1 MEINGLGHIDGPQPI
16 RAPHR
21 AEAIQPQSPTESVQ
35 EMDQVDISPEAEMLS
50 MVDRVNDLPEI
61 RTDRVAE
68 IRAQI
73 EAGTYETDEKLDVAL
88 GRFLDEVG

>member
-21 AEAIQPQSPTESVQ
+21 AEAIQPQNKAESVQ
-35 EMDQVDISPEAEMLS
+35 GTDQVDISPEADAVN
-50 MVDRVNDLPEI
+50 MVNQIHDLPEI

-73 EAGTYETDEKLDVAL
+73 ETGAYETDEKLDVAL
-88 GRFLDEVG
+88 GRFLDEIG

>member
-21 AEAIQPQSPTESVQ
+21 AESAESIEPTNTES
-35 EMDQVDISPEAEMLS
+35 ISFEDRIEFSTEAEMLS
-50 MVDRVNDLPEI
+50 RIDDLPEI
-61 RTDRVAE
+61 RTDRVAD

-73 EAGTYETDEKLDVAL
+73 EAGVYETDEKLEVSI
-88 GRFLDEVG
+88 GRLLDEIA

>member
-1 MEINGLGHIDGPQPI
+1 MEINGLGHIDGPQAI

-21 AEAIQPQSPTESVQ
+21 AEAIQPQNATESVQ
-35 EMDQVDISPEAEMLS
+35 ASDQVDISPEADALN
-50 MVDRVNDLPEI
+50 MVNRVHDLPEI

-73 EAGTYETDEKLDVAL
+73 EAGDYETDEKIDVAL
-88 GRFLDEVG
+88 GRFLDEIG